1 MYLKIMYLKIMDLK
15 NKERETM
22 NWKKMKET
30 MKEKIFVGMT
40 MAAMVLALPVPAY
53 AAGGIESSKFITG
66 TVKML
71 NDGASGLTKLC
82 IAGAIV
88 AVIAFGLMKMFA
100 DDMEDKQWNKR
111 LIRVIIGC
119 IIGLT
124 ASLLVEMFTGYYA

>member
-1 MYLKIMYLKIMDLK
+1 
-15 NKERETM
+15 M
-22 NWKKMKET
+22 NILQKVKGK
-30 MKEKIFVGMT
+30 FLQVMT
-40 MAAMVLALPVPAY
+40 TVIVISTSFATPVLAN
-53 AAGGIESSKFITG
+53 GIANSKFITG

-111 LIRVIIGC
+111 LIRVIVGC

-124 ASLLVEMFTGYYA
+124 ASLLVEMFTGYYV